1 MDKIYERYMKQK
13 GITSKYNKGDYIDTF
28 IEHRIKCR
36 ELYGNE
42 AGLPRID
49 KYGVLLQREL
59 EKAMKK
65 LIKDFSK

>member
-1 MDKIYERYMKQK
+1 MDKITERYMKQK
-13 GITSKYNKGDYIDTF
+13 GIENRYNKGDEIDAI
-28 IEHRIKCR
+28 IEHRRKCR
-36 ELYGNE
+36 ELYVNE

-65 LIKDFSK
+65 LIKEFSK